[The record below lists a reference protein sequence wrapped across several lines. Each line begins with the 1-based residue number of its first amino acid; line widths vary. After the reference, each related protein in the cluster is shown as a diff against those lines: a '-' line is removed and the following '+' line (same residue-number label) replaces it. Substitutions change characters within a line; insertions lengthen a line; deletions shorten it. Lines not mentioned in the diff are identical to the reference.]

1 MIHLDTH
8 VAAWLYAGALDRIP
22 PPVRRRIDQDAPIVS
37 PMVELE
43 LQYLF
48 EIGRTTAPGREV
60 VADLAMRI
68 GLTRANTAFVDVV
81 ERAAGLGWTR
91 DPFDRIIVA
100 TAMADGCGLITR
112 DEVIRANF
120 AGGWWEG

>member
-8 VAAWLYAGALDRIP
+8 VVAWLYAGAVERIP
-22 PPVRRRIDQDAPIVS
+22 PGVLRRIDQGALGIS

-43 LQYLF
+43 LQYLY
-48 EIGRTTAPGREV
+48 EIGRTRSPGREV

-68 GLTRANTAFVDVV
+68 GLTRSELAFVDVV
-81 ERAAGLGWTR
+81 ERAASLGWTR

-100 TAMADGCGLITR
+100 TAIADGCGLITC
-112 DEVIRANF
+112 DERIRANF
-120 AGGWWEG
+120 MGAWWAA